1 MKTAVVILAAGEGTR
16 MRSRH
21 PKVLHPVAGVPM
33 IQHVIR
39 AAREL
44 HPDHIVAVVG
54 YGAEEVRK
62 ALEDDVLCVEQ
73 PQQLGT
79 GHAVL
84 QTRRVLEEQADA
96 ILVLYGD
103 VPLITADTLKR
114 LLGHHAETRPVI
126 TMLTAHFA
134 DPRGYGRVLRDAEG
148 RVTGIVEEA
157 VADAEQRARTEINA
171 GLYVFDAAWLWSRL
185 PRVPLSPAGEYY
197 LTELV
202 GMATAEGQR
211 VEALTTPDPTEVIG
225 INTRAQQ
232 ARAEAVLRDR
242 IRARWLDAGVTMIDP
257 SSTWIDA
264 EVELGRDTVLYP
276 DTYLQGKTVIGEECV
291 IGPGTLIRDS
301 TVGDR
306 CKIVFS
312 VIEEAVLEEDVDV
325 GPFSHLRRGAYLEAG
340 VHIGNFG
347 EVKNSHLGRGV
358 KMGHFSYLG
367 DATVG
372 EGVNIGAGTI
382 TCNYDGVRKH
392 RTVIGERAFI
402 GSDTMLVAP
411 VTIGAGARTGAGS
424 VVTRDIPPGS
434 LAYGVP
440 ARVRESGSTSAED
453 SDPTVSSDGE
463 SFSA

>member
-1 MKTAVVILAAGEGTR
+1 
-16 MRSRH
+16 
-21 PKVLHPVAGVPM
+21 M
-33 IQHVIR
+33 IQHVIA
-39 AAREL
+39 AAREIQ
-44 HPDHIVAVVG
+44 PDHMVAVVG

-62 ALEDDVLCVEQ
+62 SLGEEIVCVEQ
-73 PQQLGT
+73 TQQLGT

-84 QTRRVLEEQADA
+84 QAQQVLKDQAKA

-103 VPLITADTLKR
+103 VPLITPDTLKR
-114 LLGHHAETRPVI
+114 LLHHHAKTRPVI
-126 TMLTAHFA
+126 TMLTAHLS
-134 DPRGYGRVLRDAEG
+134 DPTGYGRIVRDEGG
-148 RVTGIVEEA
+148 RVVGIVEEA
-157 VADAEQRARTEINA
+157 VASAEQRTLTEINA
-171 GLYVFDAAWLWSRL
+171 GLYVFDAEWLWSRL
-185 PRVPLSPAGEYY
+185 PRIPLSPAGEYY

-202 GMATAEGQR
+202 GMAIAEGQR
-211 VEALTTPDPTEVIG
+211 VESLTTSDPTEVIG

-232 ARAEAVLRDR
+232 AAAEAVLRDR
-242 IRARWLDAGVTMIDP
+242 IRARWMDAGVTMIDP

-306 CKIVFS
+306 CKIAFS

-325 GPFSHLRRGAYLEAG
+325 GPFSHLRRGAYLERG

-347 EVKNSHLGRGV
+347 EVKNSRLGRGV

-382 TCNYDGVRKH
+382 TCNYDGVTKH
-392 RTVIGERAFI
+392 HTVIGDHAFI

-411 VTIGAGARTGAGS
+411 VTVGAGARTGAGS
-424 VVTRDIPPGS
+424 VVTRDIPPGC

-440 ARVRESGSTSAED
+440 ARVREPKPTSVTDAD
-453 SDPTVSSDGE
+453 TASPSDGE
-463 SFSA
+463 SPSE